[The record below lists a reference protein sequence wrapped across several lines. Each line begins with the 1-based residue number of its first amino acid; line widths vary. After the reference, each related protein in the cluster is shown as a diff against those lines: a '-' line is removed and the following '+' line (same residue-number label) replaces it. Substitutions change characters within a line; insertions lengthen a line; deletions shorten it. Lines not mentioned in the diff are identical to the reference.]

1 MVAAGQWARCSD
13 LRVLAHFNPGMTC
26 GTTLRIDAPAL
37 HRSVVSSMP
46 HDADA
51 AVDTHAQW
59 IRERAADVDEGGRLA
74 NRMEDI
80 IAGDRNIVRLEQVA
94 EQLHVSV
101 RSVQRLAKRY
111 VGVSPVAMIRRYRL
125 QEAAQRL
132 REDTHTT
139 IAQIAADLRYA
150 DHAHLNA
157 DFRQVLGFSPGD
169 YRRTSA

>member
-1 MVAAGQWARCSD
+1 
-13 LRVLAHFNPGMTC
+13 
-26 GTTLRIDAPAL
+26 
-37 HRSVVSSMP
+37 
-46 HDADA
+46 
-51 AVDTHAQW
+51 
-59 IRERAADVDEGGRLA
+59 
-74 NRMEDI
+74 MEDI
-80 IAGDRNIVRLEQVA
+80 IAGDRGIVRVEQVA

-157 DFRQVLGFSPGD
+157 DFRQVLGFNPGD